1 MSQLE
6 NSSEMNIIDYKSK
19 IETMMNGLFNEY
31 LSLESRHLQEKENN
45 TNLLKD
51 SNSKQKSMNDLLQ
64 EKSDIIEGLEQEV
77 LNYQSRESEL
87 QNTVTNLK
95 EQLESKVVPETT
107 ENKFDMLRSQ
117 AKEISA
123 KDKEIVRLTN
133 ELVKLK
139 EKLELMDSEKMNNVQ
154 MVLKDK
160 KQSVVGWSP
169 TSCPSPNPVTEV
181 PPIELSDS
189 CTEVEPTSN
198 DEVNDEVDEATVD
211 GATVEEED
219 EEEYEPIKY
228 KKQGYFCDS
237 KNNIYEMLENDE
249 VGDCIGFR
257 VKDGVYKKSG
267 KDKYKYTFN

>member
-117 AKEISA
+117 AKEANQQKI
-123 KDKEIVRLTN
+123 K
-133 ELVKLK
+133 KLFV
-139 EKLELMDSEKMNNVQ
+139 LQMN
-154 MVLKDK
+154 L
-160 KQSVVGWSP
+160 
-169 TSCPSPNPVTEV
+169 
-181 PPIELSDS
+181 
-189 CTEVEPTSN
+189 
-198 DEVNDEVDEATVD
+198 
-211 GATVEEED
+211 
-219 EEEYEPIKY
+219 
-228 KKQGYFCDS
+228 
-237 KNNIYEMLENDE
+237 
-249 VGDCIGFR
+249 
-257 VKDGVYKKSG
+257 
-267 KDKYKYTFN
+267 